1 MSDRF
6 GFQQAV
12 RACGAWFE
20 FETVQVGSE
29 GDVSRSELREDA
41 SVSSVKSGY
50 FTRKLSGG
58 HARIDLT
65 HLWESVRRFEELGFL
80 LLDAGS

>member
-1 MSDRF
+1 M
-6 GFQQAV
+6 
-12 RACGAWFE
+12 
-20 FETVQVGSE
+20 
-29 GDVSRSELREDA
+29 SRSELREDA